1 MIRIYEIE
9 TPAQFDLLADELY
22 ATLPSMAS
30 EFEGDKTVEEAW
42 IDLKKYLEQR
52 PHAGIWVA
60 LDDGA
65 LTAWSAAKVYVD
77 LPNTIT
83 AAVTWA
89 WARAGARNA
98 PSLLHHTMIA
108 WARERQVIALYAARK
123 TRLDAYARWV
133 GRHGYLYDRV
143 VFVHRLSAAAAPAR
157 EEVPHEL
164 RRARVELRMA
174 EGDVYPPGTPAPP
187 DAVRSARTGTDRA
200 DGRTARDSDI
210 DAPAASDLEPAKR
223 RSKSS
228 IRTRRRD
235 GEQAVGREHV
245 NGTKR
250 EWNGR
255 RWIQSGVVRR
265 RRTGGAARPPE
276 S

>member
-9 TPAQFDLLADELY
+9 TPAQFDLLATELY
-22 ATLPSMAS
+22 ATLPSMAQ
-30 EFEGDKTVEEAW
+30 EFEGDKTIEEAW
-42 IDLKKYLEQR
+42 VDLRKYLEQR

-60 LDDGA
+60 LDDGVIA
-65 LTAWSAAKVYVD
+65 AWSAAKVYVD

-89 WARAGARNA
+89 WARSGARNA
-98 PSLLHHTMIA
+98 PSLLHERMCA
-108 WARERQVIALYAARK
+108 WARERQVSALYAARK

-133 GRHGYLYDRV
+133 GRHGYSYDRV
-143 VFVHRLSAAAAPAR
+143 VFVHRLTAAAAPAR

-174 EGDVYPPGTPAPP
+174 EGAVESPRPRTPS
-187 DAVRSARTGTDRA
+187 DAVRPARTGTDRA
-200 DGRTARDSDI
+200 DGGTARDADL
-210 DAPAASDLEPAKR
+210 DAAPAGDLESAER
-223 RSKSS
+223 GSESR
-228 IRTRRRD
+228 IRTRRRH
-235 GEQAVGREHV
+235 GKSAVGGEHI

-255 RWIQSGVVRR
+255 RWIRSGVVQPQRSRR
-265 RRTGGAARPPE
+265 SIRAPE